1 MTDDAKTRFLA
12 EHDHRHWSDRD
23 PATGSARA
31 ALERLSLGWYEVAE
45 ETAEDSEYGTIL
57 RRLHDLLWASAEQ
70 STHRADL
77 AERRLAEL
85 RRSHLQLVRDVSD
98 PHQATQGE

>member
-31 ALERLSLGWYEVAE
+31 ALERMSLGWYEVAE

-57 RRLHDLLWASAEQ
+57 RRLHDLLFESAEQ
-70 STHRADL
+70 STRRAD
-77 AERRLAEL
+77 AAQARLAEL
-85 RRSHLQLVRDVSD
+85 RRGRLQLVRDPSD
-98 PHQATQGE
+98 MTTKQGA